1 MACSTYRKKGI
12 VRFAMF
18 RVLPCSLVSAISLRL
33 VQDFLLRLFDV
44 LTDFC
49 VSAEAE
55 LLSGSAC
62 LLDPGLFLF
71 LLFPPNRVLPVLTSG
86 VAGLFVMGVSVA
98 TVGVA
103 GLSVMGISRAVA
115 DEAISSVLQTSTSF

>member
-1 MACSTYRKKGI
+1 M
-12 VRFAMF
+12 
-18 RVLPCSLVSAISLRL
+18 AISLRL

-44 LTDFC
+44 LTDFS

-71 LLFPPNRVLPVLTSG
+71 LLFPLNRVLPFLTG
-86 VAGLFVMGVSVA
+86 
-98 TVGVA
+98 GVA
-103 GLSVMGISRAVA
+103 GLSVIISTAVV
-115 DEAISSVLQTSTSF
+115 DEAISSGLPTSTSFCRTVSGLAAF